1 MSDAAGALG
10 PIRGARRTKD
20 LAYRAFLGMC
30 VVLAVTAL
38 GAIAIYVV
46 SRGFSALSVNFF
58 TKEPAGPLDP
68 QAGGIVQSFIG
79 TGIIV
84 GIASLIAIPLGLLTA
99 VYLAE
104 YGRGRTASW
113 IRLVCDVL
121 LSTPS
126 IIAGVFIWSVVVV
139 TLGRFS
145 AFAGGLALVVL
156 MWPIVARAAEE
167 VLRLVPQELREGSL
181 ALGLPRWKT
190 ILRVVVPTAGAGILT
205 AIMLAVAR
213 ALGETAPILLTSL
226 GNDYINTDPM
236 KPTDA
241 VPLRV
246 FVDART
252 PVAALH
258 QIAWGGAFVLLLAVL
273 LLSIGARVLHARQ
286 QKRLA

>member
-1 MSDAAGALG
+1 VSEAVLDLG
-10 PIRGARRTKD
+10 PPGGVRRVKD
-20 LAYRAFLGMC
+20 VAYTVFLGAC
-30 VVLAVTAL
+30 VVLAISAL
-38 GAIAIYVV
+38 GAIAVYVV
-46 SRGFSALSVNFF
+46 AKGVGALSVNFF
-58 TKEPAGPLDP
+58 TKEPAGTLQPED
-68 QAGGIVQSFIG
+68 GGIVQSFIG

-84 GIASLIAIPLGLLTA
+84 GIASLIAVPLGLLTA

-121 LSTPS
+121 LATPS

-145 AFAGGLALVVL
+145 ALAGALALVVL

-167 VLRLVPQELREGSL
+167 VLRLVPQELREGSF

-190 ILRVVVPTAGAGILT
+190 ILRVVIPTAGAGILT
-205 AIMLAVAR
+205 AVMLAVAR
-213 ALGETAPILLTSL
+213 ALGETAPILLTAL
-226 GNDYINTDPM
+226 GNDFINTDPT

-252 PVAALH
+252 AVVGLH
-258 QIAWGGAFVLLLAVL
+258 RIAWGGAFVLLLAVL
-273 LLSIGARVLHARQ
+273 FLSIGARVLNARQ
-286 QKRLA
+286 QKRVA